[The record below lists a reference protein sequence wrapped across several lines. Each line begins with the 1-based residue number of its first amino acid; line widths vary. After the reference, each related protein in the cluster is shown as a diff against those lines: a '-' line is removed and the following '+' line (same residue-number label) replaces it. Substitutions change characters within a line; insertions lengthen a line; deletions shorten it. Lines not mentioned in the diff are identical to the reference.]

1 MWTVTLESNGSPLTP
16 MNYADLLNR
25 GSLAAVTIRPS
36 AFRVTLGQWVQFDAQ
51 ARDEA
56 GSLLPDVTFRWSLL
70 DLNAG
75 DLDPAGLFK
84 AGQRVGEYQKI
95 VAVAAVQR
103 IKDMAQTVSLFH

>member
-16 MNYADLLNR
+16 IKYADLLNR

-56 GSLLPDVTFRWSLL
+56 GSLLPDVTLRWSLL

-75 DLDPAGLFK
+75 DLDPA
-84 AGQRVGEYQKI
+84 
-95 VAVAAVQR
+95 
-103 IKDMAQTVSLFH
+103 